1 MIEKIEQSPT
11 ELHAQCPHEIAE
23 REAEKRFIIEDLLY
37 QTIFDDA
44 IIFLESPLE
53 PERQKTRRVESIS
66 RDPRIEVSARAEN
79 AELKLEPK

>member
-37 QTIFDDA
+37 QTVFDDA

-53 PERQKTRRVESIS
+53 PERQKTK
-66 RDPRIEVSARAEN
+66 RIEAHARAEN